1 METLPVTL
9 KFLVGQVLL
18 VEKKKLLLEKNLVE
32 TFRYNYSLLN
42 LFHTG
47 KKIGKYLIS
56 VEPLIP
62 LNITLCLTVLRF

>member
-47 KKIGKYLIS
+47 K
-56 VEPLIP
+56 
-62 LNITLCLTVLRF
+62 